1 MNKVGFSH
9 GAGARGRRAGRVQG
23 PDLGC
28 GAVGH
33 RRVGVKSKGG
43 VTALAV
49 VAGKHCSRNTW
60 ASAMEL
66 NRSGRWA
73 VPQGLERGLDLA
85 VVEVGGASLATP
97 LAVGSRAPTSG
108 RPSVRHLDVV
118 VVGGGVAEQMG
129 QDLADR
135 VVQGARAWML
145 QSLPDLRFVVSSLC
159 YNHYLADAAARG
171 GFRLTK
177 G

>member
-1 MNKVGFSH
+1 M
-9 GAGARGRRAGRVQG
+9 
-23 PDLGC
+23 
-28 GAVGH
+28 
-33 RRVGVKSKGG
+33 
-43 VTALAV
+43 
-49 VAGKHCSRNTW
+49 
-60 ASAMEL
+60 
-66 NRSGRWA
+66 
-73 VPQGLERGLDLA
+73 
-85 VVEVGGASLATP
+85 
-97 LAVGSRAPTSG
+97 
-108 RPSVRHLDVV
+108 RHLDVV

-159 YNHYLADAAARG
+159 YNHYLADAAARE